1 MTAWTALK
9 AGFDAFTQRLPL
21 LLGAW
26 IVILAIQQA
35 IDLLVPDSFVVLKL
49 AITLIGLAPLYAGQ
63 QVLALKVVRRE
74 RGTFKDFFLGWRR
87 WVAVSVSYLLVTGLT
102 LLGLMLFILPGI
114 LIALSYA
121 FVLIILV
128 DPSREGPPPPILEA
142 LRESSRLS
150 RGHRGTLFG
159 ISLLLALPVAVLSLF
174 LLLSASNPGI
184 PPWLVDVIALLS
196 GTLFLGPVQVTS
208 FMIVYSHA
216 IEGDSVD
223 SPVLDEGSS
232 D

>member
-1 MTAWTALK
+1 
-9 AGFDAFTQRLPL
+9 
-21 LLGAW
+21 
-26 IVILAIQQA
+26 
-35 IDLLVPDSFVVLKL
+35 
-49 AITLIGLAPLYAGQ
+49 
-63 QVLALKVVRRE
+63 
-74 RGTFKDFFLGWRR
+74 
-87 WVAVSVSYLLVTGLT
+87 
-102 LLGLMLFILPGI
+102 
-114 LIALSYA
+114 
-121 FVLIILV
+121 
-128 DPSREGPPPPILEA
+128 
-142 LRESSRLS
+142 
-150 RGHRGTLFG
+150 
-159 ISLLLALPVAVLSLF
+159 VAVLSLF